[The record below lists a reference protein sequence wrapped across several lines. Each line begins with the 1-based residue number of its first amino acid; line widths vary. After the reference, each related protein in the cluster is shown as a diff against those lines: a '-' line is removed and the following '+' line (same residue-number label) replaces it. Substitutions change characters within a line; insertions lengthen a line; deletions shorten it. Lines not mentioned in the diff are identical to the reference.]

1 MAAAASPKT
10 RRLNKK
16 LKRGYTDLEVYA
28 HLHPVKKDYLQENL
42 DVVFVQCCSDGLAR
56 ATCQLRRDIV
66 HHFAIPMTEPLHI
79 VFPSTLTST
88 LSPSSEVY
96 SLPKR
101 CNLGLVNIVDKP
113 SAEVS
118 VTAGRIL

>member
-42 DVVFVQCCSDGLAR
+42 DV
-56 ATCQLRRDIV
+56 
-66 HHFAIPMTEPLHI
+66 
-79 VFPSTLTST
+79 
-88 LSPSSEVY
+88 Y
-96 SLPKR
+96 SLPER

-113 SAEVS
+113 SAEAAEHLIS
-118 VTAGRIL
+118 E